1 MRAHERKLRDHEAS
15 MEAFAKVI
23 AMPAKPARARQ
34 ISFMAPQRG
43 LERRGGVGN
52 GGGNS
57 NENGNGNGS
66 PNGNGNENGNGLLM
80 TPPRPPAAFP
90 G

>member
-1 MRAHERKLRDHEAS
+1 MRKHERRLRDHEAS

-23 AMPAKPARARQ
+23 AMPAKPTRARQ
-34 ISFMAPQRG
+34 ISFMAPSQRG
-43 LERRGGVGN
+43 GN
-52 GGGNS
+52 ANP
-57 NENGNGNGS
+57 NGS
-66 PNGNGNENGNGLLM
+66 PNGNGNGNGNGLLM